1 MTRRRKISDT
11 APDRRSTR
19 GASPEERLAHLQQ
32 VVRDLLAEAHR
43 QGASA
48 AEAGVSSDQGL
59 SVTVR
64 LGEVETVEHTRDN
77 GLGVTVYFGQHK
89 GSASTSDLSPQAVRE
104 TVRAACNIARFTSE
118 DPYAG
123 LADPDLMAREIPPLD
138 LHHPWPI
145 AATEAVEHARA
156 CEDAARAHDARITNS
171 EGATLDTHQGV
182 FVYGNSHGFLGGY
195 PTSRHSLSCAVIGED
210 GTGGMQRDYWY
221 TTARAA
227 GDLDAPEAVGHR
239 AAERTVARL
248 GARRLGTRQAPVLFR
263 SDVAVGLLRSLVGAI
278 RGPALYRRASFLLDA
293 LGKPVFPDFVR
304 IHEDPLK
311 PRGLGSSPFDDE
323 GVATRSRD
331 LVAGGAL
338 RSYVLDSY
346 AARRLGTQ
354 TTGNAGGVR
363 NLTVEPGSLDL
374 PGLLREMGCGLLVTE
389 LMGQGVNLVNGDYSR
404 GAAGFWVEGG
414 EIAFPVEEITIAGN
428 LRDMFR
434 QVVAVG
440 RDMDC
445 PGSFRTG
452 SWLIEAMTIAGE

>member
-1 MTRRRKISDT
+1 MTRRRTSAGHRADPQPAAGN
-11 APDRRSTR
+11 APD
-19 GASPEERLAHLQQ
+19 ERLARLQQ
-32 VVRDLLAEAHR
+32 VVHDLLAEAKR

-77 GLGVTVYFGQHK
+77 GLGVTVYFGRHK
-89 GSASTSDLSPQAVRE
+89 GSASTSDLSLQAIRD
-104 TVRAACNIARFTSE
+104 TVRAACNIARYTSE

-123 LADPDLMAREIPPLD
+123 LADPELMARDVPPLD
-138 LHHPWPI
+138 LHHPWAI
-145 AATEAVEHARA
+145 SAEAAVSHARA

-195 PTSRHSLSCAVIGED
+195 PTSRHSLSCAVVGED
-210 GTGGMQRDYWY
+210 AAGMQRDYWY

-227 GDLDAPEAVGHR
+227 AVLDAPDAVGRR

-248 GARRLGTRQAPVLFR
+248 GARRLGTRQAPVVFR
-263 SDVAVGLLRSLVGAI
+263 SEVAVGLLRSLVGAV

-293 LGKPVFPDFVR
+293 LGQPVFPAFVR
-304 IHEDPLK
+304 IHEDPLR

-323 GVATRSRD
+323 GVATRPRD
-331 LVAGGAL
+331 LVADGLLAG
-338 RSYVLDSY
+338 YVLDSY
-346 AARRLGTQ
+346 AARRLGMQ

-363 NLTVEPGSLDL
+363 NLTMEPGEHDL
-374 PGLLREMGCGLLVTE
+374 AGLLREMGTGLLVTE
-389 LMGQGVNLVNGDYSR
+389 LMGQGVNLVTGDYSR
-404 GAAGFWVEGG
+404 GAAGFWVENG
-414 EIAFPVEEITIAGN
+414 EIAHPVEEITIAGN

-434 QVVAVG
+434 HLVAVG
-440 RDMDC
+440 RDADC
-445 PGSFRTG
+445 PGSYRTG
-452 SWLIEAMTIAGE
+452 SWLVEQMTIAGQ

>member
-1 MTRRRKISDT
+1 MTK
-11 APDRRSTR
+11 RRSSADTR
-19 GASPEERLAHLQQ
+19 TGPQPAAGADPHERLARLQQ
-32 VVRDLLAEAHR
+32 VVHDLLAEARR

-89 GSASTSDLSPQAVRE
+89 GSASTSDLSPQAIQD
-104 TVRAACNIARFTSE
+104 TVRAACNIARYTSE

-123 LADPDLMAREIPPLD
+123 LADPELMAREIPPLD

-145 AATEAVEHARA
+145 SAAAAVTHARA
-156 CEDAARAHDARITNS
+156 CEDAARAYDRRITNS

-195 PTSRHSLSCAVIGED
+195 PTSRHSLSCAVVGED
-210 GTGGMQRDYWY
+210 SAGGMQRDYWY

-227 GDLDAPEAVGHR
+227 ADLEPADSVGRR

-248 GARRLGTRQAPVLFR
+248 GARRLGTRQAPVVFR
-263 SDVAVGLLRSLVGAI
+263 SEVAVGLLRSLVGAV

-293 LGKPVFPDFVR
+293 LGQAVFPAFVR
-304 IHEDPLK
+304 IHEDPLR

-323 GVATRSRD
+323 GVATRPRD
-331 LVAGGAL
+331 LVADGLLAG
-338 RSYVLDSY
+338 YVLDSY
-346 AARRLGTQ
+346 AARRLGMQ

-363 NLTVEPGSLDL
+363 NLTMEPGELDL
-374 PGLLREMGCGLLVTE
+374 PGLLREMGSGLLVTE
-389 LMGQGVNLVNGDYSR
+389 LMGQGVNLVTGDYSR
-404 GAAGFWVEGG
+404 GAAGFWVENG

-434 QVVAVG
+434 QLAAVG
-440 RDMDC
+440 RDADC

-452 SWLIEAMTIAGE
+452 SWLIEAMTIAGQ

>member
-1 MTRRRKISDT
+1 MTRRPRTRTSPP
-11 APDRRSTR
+11 APRHSTVS
-19 GASPEERLAHLQQ
+19 GADERLGHLQQ
-32 VVRDLLAEAHR
+32 VVRDLLAEARR

-89 GSASTSDLSPQAVRE
+89 GSASTSDLSPQAIRE
-104 TVRAACNIARFTSE
+104 TVRAACNIARYTSE

-123 LADPDLMAREIPPLD
+123 LADPELMAREIPPLD
-138 LHHPWPI
+138 LHHPWQVS
-145 AATEAVEHARA
+145 AGEAVEHARA
-156 CEDAARAHDARITNS
+156 CEDAARAHDARISNS

-210 GTGGMQRDYWY
+210 GAGMQRDYWY

-227 GDLDAPEAVGHR
+227 GDLDAPEAVGRR

-263 SDVAVGLLRSLVGAI
+263 SDVAVGLLRSFVGAV

-293 LGKPVFPDFVR
+293 LGRPVFPAFVR
-304 IHEDPLK
+304 IHEEPLK

-323 GVATRSRD
+323 GVATRPHD
-331 LVAGGAL
+331 LVSSGTL
-338 RSYVLDSY
+338 SSYVLDSY

-374 PGLLREMGCGLLVTE
+374 AGLLKEMDRGLLVTE
-389 LMGQGVNLVNGDYSR
+389 LMGQGVNLVTGDYSR

-414 EIAFPVEEITIAGN
+414 EIAYPVEEITIAGN
-428 LRDMFR
+428 LREMFGNL
-434 QVVAVG
+434 VAVG
-440 RDMDC
+440 RDLDC

-452 SWLIEAMTIAGE
+452 SWLIESMTIAGE

>member
-1 MTRRRKISDT
+1 VTRRRKTKDT
-11 APDRRSTR
+11 ASDRHGGR
-19 GASPEERLAHLQQ
+19 GAGPEERLAHLKQ
-32 VVRDLLAEAHR
+32 VVRDLLAEARR

-59 SVTVR
+59 AVTVR

-77 GLGVTVYFGQHK
+77 GLGVTVYLGRHK
-89 GSASTSDLSPQAVRE
+89 GSASTSDLSPQAIRE

-118 DPYAG
+118 DPYSG
-123 LADPDLMAREIPPLD
+123 LADPDLMARDVPQLD

-145 AATEAVEHARA
+145 AAGEAVEHARA
-156 CEDAARAHDARITNS
+156 CEDAARAYDARITNS
-171 EGATLDTHQGV
+171 EGATLETHQGV
-182 FVYGNSHGFLGGY
+182 FVYGNSHDFLGGY

-210 GTGGMQRDYWY
+210 SAGGMQRDYWY
-221 TTARAA
+221 TTARSAA
-227 GDLDAPEAVGHR
+227 DLEAPEVVGRR

-263 SDVAVGLLRSLVGAI
+263 SEVAVGLLRSLVGAI

-293 LGKPVFPDFVR
+293 LGKPVFPAFVR

-323 GVATRSRD
+323 GVATRPRD
-331 LVAGGAL
+331 LVAGGTL

-363 NLTVEPGSLDL
+363 NLTVEPGDL
-374 PGLLREMGCGLLVTE
+374 GLAGLLREMGNGLLVTE
-389 LMGQGVNLVNGDYSR
+389 LMGQGVNLVTGDYSR

-428 LRDMFR
+428 LKDMFR
-434 QVVAVG
+434 QLVAVG
-440 RDMDC
+440 SDIDC